1 MLGRGLTKLK
11 SYTIGKHI
19 KFIDSVKYYQQPL
32 SKLASSANA
41 EEKTRIKSLF
51 LDYFAYEHPYY
62 NKFWMTLLKE
72 DMQFVLEHLAS
83 GKGCFPYE
91 IVTGFNSL
99 STVPE
104 DGDFWLIESFYSRLK
119 DEDIS
124 QKEWEA
130 CKKLYKVLKT
140 RNFSDFSNIYN
151 IQDVIILA
159 VILEYRWQM
168 INDDTRFDP
177 RCFTSAS
184 TLSSTIERIKSKAIL
199 TYPTNVE
206 TVDLMEK
213 ILSGRYS
220 SVHTRLGF
228 DTELFTPESEKY
240 MKEKDRILEDI
251 RNLKGNPNEKVKRKN
266 LKKEL
271 CELFKQEDLNSSN
284 KQIYTLRLDR
294 ESQSHYRRVF

>member
-1 MLGRGLTKLK
+1 MLGSGLTNLK

-51 LDYFAYEHPYY
+51 LDYFAYVHPYY
-62 NKFWMTLLKE
+62 SNFSMTLLKE
-72 DMQFVLEHLAS
+72 GMQFVLEHLAS

-91 IVTGFNSL
+91 IVTVFNSL

-104 DGDFWLIESFYSRLK
+104 DGDFWLIKRFYSRLK
-119 DEDIS
+119 DEGIS

-130 CKKLYKVLKT
+130 CKKLYKVLKM
-140 RNFSDFSNIYN
+140 RNFSDFNNIYN
-151 IQDVIILA
+151 IQDVIILV

-177 RCFTSAS
+177 RCFTSAN

-213 ILSGRYS
+213 ILSRRYS

-251 RNLKGNPNEKVKRKN
+251 RNLKGDPNEKVK
-266 LKKEL
+266 
-271 CELFKQEDLNSSN
+271 
-284 KQIYTLRLDR
+284 
-294 ESQSHYRRVF
+294 